1 MDLDGLEGQLYM
13 FTVLNPLLALDL
25 LFLECGNPWHHEL
38 RCVAGFNSRTLS
50 SLLPATVERVE
61 RGANCAPAGEV
72 AVPLPLRRPLGPRT
86 CVGTASL
93 CSAV

>member
-38 RCVAGFNSRTLS
+38 RCVAGFNSRLS
-50 SLLPATVERVE
+50 S
-61 RGANCAPAGEV
+61 
-72 AVPLPLRRPLGPRT
+72 T
-86 CVGTASL
+86 CYS
-93 CSAV
+93 